1 MRQLVTILGFLF
13 CFSAQA
19 SNQDILVHNGFA
31 TGQKYLEM
39 NVAQKKAYAM
49 GAMDGMLLAPL
60 MGAPKKDM
68 AWLETC
74 AENMTDVQ
82 VAAILTKYLE
92 NNPGQWHESAHVSM
106 FSAMMD
112 ACHYKAP

>member
-1 MRQLVTILGFLF
+1 MRRLLTIFGFLF
-13 CFSAQA
+13 CFSVQA
-19 SNQDILVHNGFA
+19 STQDIPVHHGFA

-39 NVAQKKAYAM
+39 TSAQKKAYAM
-49 GAMDGMLLAPL
+49 GAVDGMLLAPL
-60 MGAPKKDM
+60 LGATKKDM

-92 NNPGQWHESAHVSM
+92 NNPGRWHETAHDSM
-106 FSAMMD
+106 FSAMKYD
-112 ACHYKAP
+112 C